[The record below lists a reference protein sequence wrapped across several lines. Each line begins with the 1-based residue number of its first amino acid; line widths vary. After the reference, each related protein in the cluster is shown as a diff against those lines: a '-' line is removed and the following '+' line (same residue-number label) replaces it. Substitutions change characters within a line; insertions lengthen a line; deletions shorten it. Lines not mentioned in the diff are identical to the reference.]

1 MGATPNRGVII
12 TLNTVPSVDSFPKPT
27 RRSIYLSGT
36 KAPILEGETTSGR
49 FSLSNHSGKQVV
61 VYFYP
66 KDMTPGCTTDARDFR
81 DAIADFEAANTII
94 VGVSKDSV
102 ARHEKF
108 QDKECLPFPLISDES
123 GELCE
128 AWGFGREKELRKDL
142 HRSFAA
148 LFIDSTGSIVE
159 AWNKVVKGHVEA
171 VLAVHKSTT
180 KPV

>member
-1 MGATPNRGVII
+1 MPEI
-12 TLNTVPSVDSFPKPT
+12 
-27 RRSIYLSGT
+27 GT

-66 KDMTPGCTTDARDFR
+66 KDMTPGCTTEARDFR

-128 AWGFGREKELRKDL
+128 AWGVWQEKKNYGKTYMGIV
-142 HRSFAA
+142 RSTF
-148 LFIDSTGSIVE
+148 LIDSTGSIAE
-159 AWNKVVKGHVEA
+159 AWNKVRVKGHVEA
-171 VLAVHKSTT
+171 VLAEAQKHSKA
-180 KPV
+180 